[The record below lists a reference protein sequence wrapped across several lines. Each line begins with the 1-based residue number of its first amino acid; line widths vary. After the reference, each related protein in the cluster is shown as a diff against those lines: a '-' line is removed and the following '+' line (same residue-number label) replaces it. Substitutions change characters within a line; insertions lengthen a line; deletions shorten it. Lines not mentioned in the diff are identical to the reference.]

1 MIDQVQRA
9 HAVYSGDG
17 TFRSAQLEVKL
28 TMAQALEL
36 MGTYLEA
43 ARDLEDESADKI
55 VLTMFAHP
63 PAQQD

>member
-1 MIDQVQRA
+1 M
-9 HAVYSGDG
+9 G
-17 TFRSAQLEVKL
+17 TF
-28 TMAQALEL
+28 
-36 MGTYLEA
+36 LEA